1 MTRLFGRTLAACVS
15 AAALVVAC
23 SSIVNAQA
31 VKGGLLGNIVDESG
45 GALPG
50 VTVTITEVNTNIS
63 YSAVTNTSGNYVFSN
78 LKDGKYRVSAEL
90 SGFKRAVRDGVD
102 VPVNATPRVDL
113 KMEVGAVEESV
124 TVVGASPLLQTD
136 RADTSRIIESVHL
149 AEVPLGFNRN
159 FQGMMVTVPGALRLQ
174 RPHSDFF
181 NAQDSLSTNV
191 NGQSRLAN
199 NVQIEGIDDN
209 HRTGLL
215 TTLIPSAE
223 AIETVNISTSA
234 YDAEFGRAGGAIT
247 NVTLKSPVR
256 YADGGITAR
265 VVRPALSRMCW

>member
-1 MTRLFGRTLAACVS
+1 M
-15 AAALVVAC
+15 
-23 SSIVNAQA
+23 
-31 VKGGLLGNIVDESG
+31 
-45 GALPG
+45 
-50 VTVTITEVNTNIS
+50 
-63 YSAVTNTSGNYVFSN
+63 
-78 LKDGKYRVSAEL
+78 
-90 SGFKRAVRDGVD
+90 
-102 VPVNATPRVDL
+102 
-113 KMEVGAVEESV
+113 
-124 TVVGASPLLQTD
+124 
-136 RADTSRIIESVHL
+136 
-149 AEVPLGFNRN
+149 
-159 FQGMMVTVPGALRLQ
+159 PGALRLQ

-247 NVTLKSPVR
+247 NVTLKSGTNTLKGSVFAFGNNEKTNAPGYFSHTSNPPGDYLQSGFTLGGPLRRNKLFFFGDYQHISDNAGRTTRAMHPAGGVPDR
-256 YADGGITAR
+256 RLQRVADHHLRSADRQRRRHGPDAVSEQRHPRQTGSAR
-265 VVRPALSRMCW
+265 SREPSSRMCPRRTSRRPPGTAELSGRSMRG

>member
-1 MTRLFGRTLAACVS
+1 MMRRLLSV
-15 AAALVVAC
+15 AALVLLAAVSA
-23 SSIVNAQA
+23 SAQA
-31 VKGGLLGNIVDESG
+31 VKGSLVGNIVDGSG

-50 VTVTITEVNTNIS
+50 VGVTITEVNTNIAS
-63 YSAVTNTSGNYVFSN
+63 TTTTNESGYYVFSN
-78 LKDGKYRVSAEL
+78 LKDGTYRVVSEL
-90 SGFKRAVRDGVD
+90 SGFKRVIREGVE
-102 VPVNATPRVDL
+102 VPVNSTVRVDMKL
-113 KMEVGAVEESV
+113 EIGAIEESV
-124 TVVGASPLLQTD
+124 TVVGSSPLLQTD
-136 RADTSRIIESVHL
+136 RADTSRIIEAVHL
-149 AEVPLGFNRN
+149 QEVPLGFNRN
-159 FQGMMVTVPGALRLQ
+159 FQGLMVTVPGALRLQ

-247 NVTLKSPVR
+247 NVTLKS
-256 YADGGITAR
+256 GGNNLKGSVFAFGNN
-265 VVRPALSRMCW
+265 